1 MLNSWLDVARLRGE
15 CHGNTGAAVCFAGQ
29 GDGESIRDHHIP
41 FAARRDE
48 QAYYA
53 WIDAHPIAGYV
64 QEAYR
69 EIEET
74 AQQIRAI
81 RAG

>member
-1 MLNSWLDVARLRGE
+1 METLELLFASLVRE
-15 CHGNTGAAVCFAGQ
+15 TAV
-29 GDGESIRDHHIP
+29 SIRDQHIP
-41 FAARRDE
+41 FAIKHDE
-48 QAYYA
+48 RAYVA
-53 WIDAHPIAGYV
+53 WMDEHPIHGYV

-81 RAG
+81 RAR

>member
-1 MLNSWLDVARLRGE
+1 METLELL
-15 CHGNTGAAVCFAGQ
+15 FAFLVRETA
-29 GDGESIRDHHIP
+29 ESIRYHHIP

-48 QAYYA
+48 QVYYA
-53 WIDAHPIAGYV
+53 WIDAHPISGYV

>member
-1 MLNSWLDVARLRGE
+1 METLELLFASLVRETAETIRNSHV
-15 CHGNTGAAVCFAGQ
+15 
-29 GDGESIRDHHIP
+29 P
-41 FAARRDE
+41 FAIKDDE
-48 QAYYA
+48 AAFFA
-53 WIDAHPIAGYV
+53 WMDAHPVSGYV

-74 AQQIRAI
+74 ALQIRAI

>member
-1 MLNSWLDVARLRGE
+1 METLELL
-15 CHGNTGAAVCFAGQ
+15 FASLVRETA
-29 GDGESIRDHHIP
+29 ESIRDHHIP
-41 FAARRDE
+41 FAERRDE

>member
-1 MLNSWLDVARLRGE
+1 MTIMDTLELL
-15 CHGNTGAAVCFAGQ
+15 FASLVRETA
-29 GDGESIRDHHIP
+29 ESIRDHHLP
-41 FAARRDE
+41 FAIKHDE
-48 QAYYA
+48 RAYSE
-53 WIDAHPIAGYV
+53 WMDAHPINGYI

>member
-1 MLNSWLDVARLRGE
+1 MSRKVTIMETLELL
-15 CHGNTGAAVCFAGQ
+15 FASLVRETA
-29 GDGESIRDHHIP
+29 ESIRDHHIP
-41 FAARRDE
+41 FAIKHDE
-48 QAYYA
+48 CAYYE
-53 WIDAHPIAGYV
+53 WMDAHPINGYI

>member
-1 MLNSWLDVARLRGE
+1 METLELLFASLVRE
-15 CHGNTGAAVCFAGQ
+15 TAA
-29 GDGESIRDHHIP
+29 SIRDHHVP
-41 FAARRDE
+41 FAIRQDE

-53 WIDAHPIAGYV
+53 WMDAHPIDGYV

-74 AQQIRAI
+74 AQQLRSI